1 MKRAIAILLIL
12 FLLVGMSA
20 CGKPEKD
27 ETVLQA
33 IQELKEAWKQDYATR
48 ATHTDG
54 YFEIKNT
61 RVIYIKDNSVAH
73 FEDVACIVEFEL
85 YTDYYG
91 SAPYYMDA
99 GRLDSVTVYKD
110 GTMEVN
116 PMNPILIYSRATYTT
131 DFSDLIGAIT
141 DYGTQY
147 NQTTKLK

>member
-1 MKRAIAILLIL
+1 MKRVIAIFLIL
-12 FLLVGMSA
+12 LLLAGMSS

-33 IQELKEAWKQDYATR
+33 IQALKAAWEQDYATS
-48 ATHTDG
+48 ATHSDG

-91 SAPYYMDA
+91 SAPYYVNV

-116 PMNPILIYSRATYTT
+116 PMNPILVYSRATYTT
-131 DFSDLIGAIT
+131 DFSDFIGAIT

-147 NQTTKLK
+147 NQTAKLK